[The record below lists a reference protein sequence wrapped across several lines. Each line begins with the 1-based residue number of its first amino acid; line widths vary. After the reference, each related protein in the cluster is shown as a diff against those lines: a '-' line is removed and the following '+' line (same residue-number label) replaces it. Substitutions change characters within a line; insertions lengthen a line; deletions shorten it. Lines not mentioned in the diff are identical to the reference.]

1 MADAAL
7 VGEILSA
14 PASCAD
20 AAEAVALCCACPL
33 LDDSILARDPEL
45 VVTACGFKDV
55 ADVPLGQ
62 VFSFLSSSGRPSP
75 TVPLEFFL
83 VLYAQLQQ
91 RSREA
96 SRVFDACIGSR
107 NTVADCGEYESSDAS
122 ARVAFLEIQEAH
134 QLLRKVVVLSA
145 LENPGSVNVLVQEA
159 KDLPDRKWMT
169 AIAGALTSATG
180 GKIGAP
186 GCYCKCVVSSKDA
199 REGFKV
205 KTGISRN
212 SLTPAWH
219 EQIKAPIS
227 SVEEVIR
234 LEVWSSTGLKHS
246 LISGAAIPVADIC
259 DASASERW
267 LKLKTESGAFKGEL
281 KVCFCK
287 FRTFF
292 FARLFICYLL
302 LRFLCFIF

>member
-1 MADAAL
+1 MANAAL
-7 VGEILSA
+7 VSEILSA
-14 PASCAD
+14 PTLCGD
-20 AAEAVALCCACPL
+20 AVEAVALCCACPL

-45 VVTACGFKDV
+45 VVAACGFKD
-55 ADVPLGQ
+55 AAEVPAGQ
-62 VFSFLSSSGRPSP
+62 VFSFLSSSNRLLPS
-75 TVPLEFFL
+75 VPLDFFL

-96 SRVFDACIGSR
+96 SRVFDACVGSH
-107 NTVADCGEYESSDAS
+107 NAVVDCGEYESSDAS
-122 ARVAFLEIQEAH
+122 ARVAFLEIQEAQ

-145 LENPGSVNVLVQEA
+145 VENPGSVDVLVQEA
-159 KDLPDRKWMT
+159 KDLPDRKWAT

-212 SLTPAWH
+212 SLSPSWH

-227 SVEEVIR
+227 SVDEVIR

-259 DASASERW
+259 DASAS
-267 LKLKTESGAFKGEL
+267 
-281 KVCFCK
+281 
-287 FRTFF
+287 
-292 FARLFICYLL
+292 AR
-302 LRFLCFIF
+302 

>member
-45 VVTACGFKDV
+45 VVAACGFKDA
-55 ADVPLGQ
+55 ADVPQGQ
-62 VFSFLSSSGRPSP
+62 VFTFLSSSGRPAAP
-75 TVPLEFFL
+75 VPIEFFL

-107 NTVADCGEYESSDAS
+107 HAVADCGEYESSDAS

-145 LENPGSVNVLVQEA
+145 VENPGSVNVLVQEA

-212 SLTPAWH
+212 SLNPSWH

-267 LKLKTESGAFKGEL
+267 FKLKTESGAFKGEL
-281 KVCFCK
+281 KVLLPRCSRPSFLHGG
-287 FRTFF
+287 
-292 FARLFICYLL
+292 LFHCPPQPLVIV
-302 LRFLCFIF
+302 